1 MVSVV
6 YAEEYTICR
15 MFFAQHDNIPLAFSL
30 QVSTDGSLSTRLYA
44 LILFSEIRLERK
56 EKRWKEKQR
65 GRRNKER
72 QVVRQREG
80 ENERAGEIGL
90 TLLAAG
96 WDSRVLRVELSSVL
110 RTISL
115 IHLSNISFPER

>member
-65 GRRNKER
+65 GRRDRKRGRWLDREKEKM
-72 QVVRQREG
+72 RER
-80 ENERAGEIGL
+80 EK
-90 TLLAAG
+90 
-96 WDSRVLRVELSSVL
+96 
-110 RTISL
+110 
-115 IHLSNISFPER
+115 